1 MNLHEIRESLNPLQH
16 YPVREL
22 VQAAGVDV
30 RSWGKSIDEKE
41 IENPNLNTYQNS
53 RWSFGEGNGPLIVC
67 IWFSSIL
74 VRNNEIVYE
83 DSLKQY
89 MEELGNLLASPS
101 RKSEEK
107 IRLRNKIGKADAFN
121 KLISHA
127 FRKRLPVRIIVL
139 SGTRADEDDAAISSS
154 KASLRLLDPA
164 EWHIHSYS
172 VETGFFTAKRG
183 IPLAPPTEEALGES
197 ANPLESPAL
206 QMLLADSS
214 LSDTEKD
221 VLVKV
226 RIGQGPFRDALIQRW
241 GGCAVL
247 GCRDTSVLIASHIVP
262 WSRCKTPQERLN
274 VANGLLL
281 TPNLDRLFDRGL
293 ISFDDSFKILI
304 SPTLSKA
311 TEIALNIHPNM
322 QLRSKKHLDLLP
334 YLARHRA
341 ETFISSSSHLEV

>member
-1 MNLHEIRESLNPLQH
+1 MNLYEIRESLKPIQH

-22 VQAAGVDV
+22 LQAAGVDV
-30 RSWGKSIDEKE
+30 SSWERSIDGKE
-41 IENPNLNTYQNS
+41 IENPNSNTYKNS
-53 RWSFGEGNGPLIVC
+53 RWSFGEGNGPLVAC

-74 VRNNEIVYE
+74 ARDNEIVYE

-89 MEELGNLLASPS
+89 MEELGNLLASPG

-139 SGTRADEDDAAISSS
+139 SGTRADEDDSAISSS

-164 EWHIHSYS
+164 EWYIHSYS

-183 IPLAPPTEEALGES
+183 IPLAPLIEEEPGQIAD
-197 ANPLESPAL
+197 PLESPAL
-206 QMLLADSS
+206 QILLSDSS

-221 VLVKV
+221 ALVKV
-226 RIGQGPFRDALIQRW
+226 RVGQGPFRDALIQRW
-241 GGCAVL
+241 GGC
-247 GCRDTSVLIASHIVP
+247 SVP
-262 WSRCKTPQERLN
+262 PQERLS
-274 VANGLLL
+274 VSNGLLL

-304 SPTLSKA
+304 SPKLSKA

-334 YLARHRA
+334 FLTRHRK
-341 ETFISSSSHLEV
+341 ETFISSPFLLEA